1 MPPQKAERRGRP
13 WFVNV
18 VGIVILVLVI
28 RTVAGS
34 LGEPVL
40 NMASRPAR
48 PTSVPPT
55 ATATLRPGLGVGT
68 SAERT
73 AQPQSGSTIAPTPH
87 SITGVA
93 EILGY
98 SWGFAAP
105 FDQTVTLDEVET
117 DLVSSHIDT
126 EGLSITIKAPGGLDT
141 YTYETLA
148 TEGRDARFRIDVA
161 STSGWGEI
169 TMILRASSGEPEW
182 TFGVDPAAQKWSLY
196 RTSAATKELFYW
208 VEPRPYTSLMP
219 GAIKIVEVQVIDG
232 NPALWLNG
240 SNVVAP
246 FGIAMPEMPE
256 SLFFGFGAGINPYSL
271 TGYSQSFA
279 VNFERAELRKL

>member
-1 MPPQKAERRGRP
+1 M
-13 WFVNV
+13 
-18 VGIVILVLVI
+18 
-28 RTVAGS
+28 
-34 LGEPVL
+34 
-40 NMASRPAR
+40 
-48 PTSVPPT
+48 
-55 ATATLRPGLGVGT
+55 
-68 SAERT
+68 
-73 AQPQSGSTIAPTPH
+73 
-87 SITGVA
+87 
-93 EILGY
+93 LGY

-182 TFGVDPAAQKWSLY
+182 TFGVDPAAQKWSFY

-208 VEPRPYTSLMP
+208 VEPRPYTSLSRARSRP
-219 GAIKIVEVQVIDG
+219 WKCRSLTVTR
-232 NPALWLNG
+232 
-240 SNVVAP
+240 P
-246 FGIAMPEMPE
+246 FGSTAAT
-256 SLFFGFGAGINPYSL
+256 SLRHSALPCPKCPRAYSL
-271 TGYSQSFA
+271 DSSLASTRTASQATASHS
-279 VNFERAELRKL
+279 R

>member
-1 MPPQKAERRGRP
+1 
-13 WFVNV
+13 
-18 VGIVILVLVI
+18 
-28 RTVAGS
+28 
-34 LGEPVL
+34 
-40 NMASRPAR
+40 
-48 PTSVPPT
+48 
-55 ATATLRPGLGVGT
+55 
-68 SAERT
+68 
-73 AQPQSGSTIAPTPH
+73 
-87 SITGVA
+87 
-93 EILGY
+93 
-98 SWGFAAP
+98 
-105 FDQTVTLDEVET
+105 VTLDEVET

-126 EGLSITIKAPGGLDT
+126 EGPSITIKAPGGLDT

-182 TFGVDPAAQKWSLY
+182 TFGVDPAAQKWSFY

-208 VEPRPYTSLMP
+208 VEPRPYASLMP